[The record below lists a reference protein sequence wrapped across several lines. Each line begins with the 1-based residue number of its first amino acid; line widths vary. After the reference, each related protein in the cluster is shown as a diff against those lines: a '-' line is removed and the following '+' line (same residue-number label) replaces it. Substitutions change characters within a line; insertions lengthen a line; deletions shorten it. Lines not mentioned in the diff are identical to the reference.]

1 VRFPLT
7 PKTEHGRVLG
17 YRATAKA
24 PVAQVFVGGTTS
36 DPPHSPK
43 GPTPS
48 QTKKLASKRSF
59 LQKLGPGLVTGASD
73 DDPSG
78 IATYSQVGAQFGLG
92 MLWTMLFSYPLM
104 AAIQEIC
111 ARIGRV
117 TGSGIANNI
126 RRHYP
131 RPVLYGIVSLLCVA
145 NIFNL
150 GADIGAMAAA
160 AQLLLGGGVT
170 FYVLFF
176 GLLSLL
182 SQAYIPYSSYVNYLK
197 WMTTALF
204 AYVATAFVVHVPWH
218 DVIHAT
224 LLPSISLNSTY
235 FTGLVAVLGT
245 TISPYLFFWQASQE
259 AEEVK
264 VRPAEEPLKR
274 APWQAFEQLLRIKI
288 DTYVGMG
295 FSNVVAFFIILT
307 TAATLHVAGVRNVE
321 TSAQAAKALQPLA
334 GQLAFV
340 LFAAGIIG
348 TGLLAVPVLAG
359 SAAYGVAEAFQW
371 RASLENKPNRA
382 PKFYGVLAAATLI
395 GLSLNFMGIN
405 PIRALFLAA
414 VLNGL
419 ISAPLM
425 VITMLLAAN
434 PKIMG
439 QFTLSLPLK
448 VAGWIATAV
457 MLLVSLGFFV
467 SQKG

>member
-1 VRFPLT
+1 VDQ
-7 PKTEHGRVLG
+7 
-17 YRATAKA
+17 A
-24 PVAQVFVGGTTS
+24 FVGATTS
-36 DPPHSPK
+36 DSPHTK
-43 GPTPS
+43 RPTPS
-48 QTKKLASKRSF
+48 QQKKLARNKGF

-126 RRHYP
+126 RKHYP

-145 NIFNL
+145 NVFNL
-150 GADIGAMAAA
+150 GADIGAMADA
-160 AQLLLGGGVT
+160 AQLLLGGTTSV
-170 FYVLFF
+170 YVLFF
-176 GLLSLL
+176 GILSLL
-182 SQAYIPYSSYVNYLK
+182 LQAYIPYKSYVNYLK

-204 AYVATAFVVHVPWH
+204 SYVATAFVVHVPWR

-235 FTGLVAVLGT
+235 FTGLIAVLGT

-264 VRPAEEPLKR
+264 IRPTEEPLKR
-274 APWQAFEQLLRIKI
+274 APWQSFEQLVRIKL

-307 TAATLHVAGVRNVE
+307 TAVTLHVAGLRNVE

-334 GQLAFV
+334 GRLAFV

-359 SAAYGVAEAFQW
+359 SAAYGVAESFQW
-371 RASLENKPNRA
+371 RASLQSKPNRA

-395 GLSLNFMGIN
+395 GLSFNFMGIN
-405 PIRALFLAA
+405 PVRALFLAA
-414 VLNGL
+414 VLNGV

-425 VITMLLAAN
+425 VVTMLLAAN
-434 PKIMG
+434 PKVMG

-448 VAGWIATAV
+448 VTGWMATIV
-457 MLLVSLGFFV
+457 MLLVSMGFFV